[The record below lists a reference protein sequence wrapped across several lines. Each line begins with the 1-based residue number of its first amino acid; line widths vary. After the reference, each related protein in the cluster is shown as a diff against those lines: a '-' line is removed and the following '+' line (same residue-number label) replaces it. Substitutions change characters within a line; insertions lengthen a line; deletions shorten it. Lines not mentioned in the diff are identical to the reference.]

1 MAENDFSW
9 RKSWWWV
16 DFLSKEIGKC
26 CFIIASDKNTK
37 DQKNLQSKLNQSIIA
52 QNRTITKQRTLKYE
66 ANKTDQNPPITNY
79 KPCVS

>member
-1 MAENDFSW
+1 MTLVEGNRDGEW
-9 RKSWWWV
+9 I
-16 DFLSKEIGKC
+16 FLSKEIGRC
-26 CFIIASDKNTK
+26 CFILASDKNMK